1 MPKQKPHVLLLS
13 AGLVLLFGFTACVM
27 AKTYI
32 AYSKQLNR
40 MAVIQTAFENMA
52 FCRPYEL
59 SSEGFCLSPTTVLTD
74 AEGNKSPLSEVVSAH
89 GRTLVYRFSRMNCL
103 PCIAMHFKLL
113 KSILDDRAQMG
124 LIILCDYHNARDL
137 RILRNTYEV
146 SCGLYSVD
154 RIGIPIEDVNN
165 PYFFILTQD
174 MRCEG
179 FFTAFKETSQQTENF
194 LRALLEKL

>member
-1 MPKQKPHVLLLS
+1 MSSPRK
-13 AGLVLLFGFTACVM
+13 GF
-27 AKTYI
+27 
-32 AYSKQLNR
+32 
-40 MAVIQTAFENMA
+40 AF
-52 FCRPYEL
+52 FPP
-59 SSEGFCLSPTTVLTD
+59 PTTVLTD
-74 AEGNKSPLSEVVSAH
+74 AEGNKLPLSEVVSAH

-103 PCIAMHFKLL
+103 SCIAMHFKLL

-154 RIGIPIEDVNN
+154 RLGIPIEDVNN